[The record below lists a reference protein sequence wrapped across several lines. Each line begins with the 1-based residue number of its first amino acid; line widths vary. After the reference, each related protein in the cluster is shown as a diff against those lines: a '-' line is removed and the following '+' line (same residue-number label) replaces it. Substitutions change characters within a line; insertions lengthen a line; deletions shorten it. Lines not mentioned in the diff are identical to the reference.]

1 MRTKLRVRKKLP
13 EKTGISIDDDE
24 RHAGDVDGYVAR
36 NRKALNASIGRSR
49 KEIAKGKFSTKS
61 IGDIVAEG
69 KARFSK
75 SR

>member
-1 MRTKLRVRKKLP
+1 MKTKLRVRKKLP
-13 EKTGISIDDDE
+13 EKTGISIEDDE
-24 RHAGDVDGYVAR
+24 RHAGDVDSYVAR

-49 KEIAKGKFSTKS
+49 EEIAKGKFSTKS
-61 IGDIVAEG
+61 IGDIVTDG